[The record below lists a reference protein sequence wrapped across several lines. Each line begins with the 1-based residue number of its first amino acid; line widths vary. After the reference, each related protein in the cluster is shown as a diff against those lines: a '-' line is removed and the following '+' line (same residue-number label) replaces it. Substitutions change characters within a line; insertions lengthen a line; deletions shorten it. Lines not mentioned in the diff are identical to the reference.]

1 MLGMSSAA
9 AAHRASSSPG
19 ARIISTRR
27 TTGLCRTNAQR
38 GFGPPGVSTHVTSSC
53 TSAARSPLANS
64 GLSVTDALAP
74 SYTASAGSGGSWS
87 AVGTLFSR
95 RSAIAPGA
103 SADGDG
109 RATGEPV
116 SSGTAS
122 PASPSSSRARFI
134 ALDPTAQGL
143 CGTTE
148 ARRAPTPL
156 FRAFAE
162 LLFLQFATLTRSSA
176 RTSIVFISPVDAGFF
191 KASTG
196 QKKWV
201 KKRQKSRDA
210 KKPPRA
216 DACKLSG
223 PPARRR
229 AHTEPRDAFA
239 RPTAVP

>member
-1 MLGMSSAA
+1 LPLFGASSRTEHSTARATVISFAVALSWLVGTPLPRRARMLGMSSAA

-74 SYTASAGSGGSWS
+74 SYTASAGSGGSGGSWS

-162 LLFLQFATLTRSSA
+162 LLFFLL
-176 RTSIVFISPVDAGFF
+176 V
-191 KASTG
+191 
-196 QKKWV
+196 
-201 KKRQKSRDA
+201 
-210 KKPPRA
+210 
-216 DACKLSG
+216 
-223 PPARRR
+223 
-229 AHTEPRDAFA
+229 
-239 RPTAVP
+239 